1 MKLLHN
7 NEVELS
13 RNLLA
18 SLPGG
23 VEVIEGDGGYS
34 VSAYPSVVVD
44 VPAHSE
50 ERPGVGP
57 EGEFLGMARVDVDA
71 REELLRLPASWAAV
85 ESYVAF
91 VQARAQASPPGVAS
105 PAPSSGE

>member
-18 SLPGG
+18 ALPEG
-23 VEVIEGDGGYS
+23 VEVIEGDGGYP

-44 VPAHSE
+44 VPAYIE
-50 ERPGVGP
+50 KRPAFN
-57 EGEFLGMARVDVDA
+57 EAGELTGMEDFTVPTH
-71 REELLRLPASWAAV
+71 EELLRMPASWEAV
-85 ESYVAF
+85 NSYVAF
-91 VQARAQASPPGVAS
+91 VEARALDLTPT
-105 PAPSSGE
+105 

>member
-18 SLPGG
+18 NLPEG
-23 VEVIEGDGGYS
+23 VEVIEGSGGYA

-44 VPAHSE
+44 VPGYSE
-50 ERPGVGP
+50 DRPLFGP
-57 EGEFLGMARVDVDA
+57 QGEFLGMGPVDVPA
-71 REELLRLPASWAAV
+71 REELLRLPASWEAV
-85 ESYVAF
+85 ASYVAF
-91 VQARAQASPPGVAS
+91 AQARGVE
-105 PAPSSGE
+105 PTPN